1 MNFSALCTIIF
12 LRWAFAPPR
21 RPYGCVPMRSF
32 ILTRGGEHL
41 GVADIYAKIPY
52 DLSGSM
58 SKNRFRQELCWGISK
73 MFDLFDKEDFCVVF
87 DYKCDIE
94 IHFDDSI
101 EFYQIKTHKIQSPYK
116 FSDLKRHKEEPS
128 IIAKLF
134 VLKDASAPET
144 PIRCAIVSNAFLQ
157 VGRVTISDKEFFSFD
172 ELDEKSQAT
181 VRCALSEELSRENV
195 DLTNLYY
202 IYTPMNL
209 LAPQNDIIGKITG
222 SFERI
227 KGCEPV
233 KPNALYRLIVDTVT
247 KKACYE
253 LSSQDYSELIRRK
266 GITKAELNS
275 MLEHHMEK
283 TDNSVSLVQEYIEQ
297 KQVTIGEKRKLK
309 RSLAKIVEA
318 ECKSLEL
325 QTKQQTLFEYMD
337 TISTDVSFEEM
348 AETLMSRYSTTF
360 PIEYSQTDRYVF
372 ILLVIKRWECGLNE

>member
-1 MNFSALCTIIF
+1 MPA
-12 LRWAFAPPR
+12 RQ
-21 RPYGCVPMRSF
+21 PYGYFHAVLLF
-32 ILTRGGEHL
+32 TRGGTHL
-41 GVADIYAKIPY
+41 GVADIYANIPY

-58 SKNRFRQELCWGISK
+58 SKNRFCQELCWGISK

-94 IHFDDSI
+94 IHFEDSI

-116 FSDLKRHKEEPS
+116 FSDLKRHKEGSS

-134 VLKDASAPET
+134 LLKDASAPQN
-144 PIRCAIVSNAFLQ
+144 PIRCALVSNAFLQ
-157 VGRVTISDKEFFSFD
+157 VGKEIFSDRESFSFI
-172 ELDEKSQAT
+172 ELDAKSQTT
-181 VRCALSEELSRENV
+181 VRAALSEELSRENI

-209 LAPQNDIIGKITG
+209 LDPQNDIIGKITG

-253 LSSQDYSELIRRK
+253 LSSQDYAELIRLK
-266 GITKAELNS
+266 GVTKAELND
-275 MLEHHMEK
+275 MLNHHLEK
-283 TDNSVSLVQEYIEQ
+283 TDNSVSFIQSYIDQ
-297 KQVTIGEKRKLK
+297 KQATVGEKRKLK
-309 RSLAKIVEA
+309 RSLAKIIEA

-325 QTKQQTLFEYMD
+325 QAKQRTIFEYMD
-337 TISTDVSFEEM
+337 TISADVSFEEM
-348 AETLMSRYSTTF
+348 AETLLSRYSATF
-360 PIEYSQTDRYVF
+360 PIEYDETDIYVF

>member
-1 MNFSALCTIIF
+1 M
-12 LRWAFAPPR
+12 PPR
-21 RPYGCVPMRSF
+21 QPCGCIPMRPF
-32 ILTRGGEHL
+32 LFTRGGKHL
-41 GVADIYAKIPY
+41 GVVDVYSKIPF

-94 IHFDDSI
+94 IHFNDSV

-116 FSDLKRHKEEPS
+116 FSDLKRHKEGPS

-144 PIRCAIVSNAFLQ
+144 PIRCALVSNAFLQ
-157 VGRVTISDKEFFSFD
+157 IGKVAITDKEFFSFD
-172 ELDEKSQAT
+172 ELDEISQTT
-181 VRCALSEELSRENV
+181 VRAALSEELSRENV

-233 KPNALYRLIVDTVT
+233 KPNALYRLILDTVT
-247 KKACYE
+247 EKACYE
-253 LSSQDYSELIRRK
+253 LSSQDYSELIKCK
-266 GITKAELNS
+266 GITKAELNN
-275 MLEHHMEK
+275 MLNHRMDK
-283 TDNSVSLVQEYIEQ
+283 TDNSVSLIQDYIEQ

-309 RSLAKIVEA
+309 QSLAKIVEA

-325 QTKQQTLFEYMD
+325 QTKQQTLFEYID

-348 AETLMSRYSTTF
+348 TEIILSRYSTTF
-360 PIEYSQTDRYVF
+360 PIEYSQTDIYVF
-372 ILLVIKRWECGLNE
+372 ILLVIKRWECGLNG

>member
-1 MNFSALCTIIF
+1 
-12 LRWAFAPPR
+12 
-21 RPYGCVPMRSF
+21 
-32 ILTRGGEHL
+32 
-41 GVADIYAKIPY
+41 
-52 DLSGSM
+52 M

-94 IHFDDSI
+94 IHFNDSV

-116 FSDLKRHKEEPS
+116 FSELKRHKDGPS

-144 PIRCAIVSNAFLQ
+144 PIRCALVSNAFLQ
-157 VGRVTISDKEFFSFD
+157 IGKTAISDKEFFSFD
-172 ELDEKSQAT
+172 ELDEISQTT
-181 VRCALSEELSRENV
+181 VRAALSEELSRENV

-202 IYTPMNL
+202 IYTSMNL

-233 KPNALYRLIVDTVT
+233 KPNALYRLILDTVT
-247 KKACYE
+247 EKACYE
-253 LSSQDYSELIRRK
+253 LSSQDYSELIKCK
-266 GITKAELNS
+266 GITKAELDN
-275 MLEHHMEK
+275 MLNRHMEK
-283 TDNSVSLVQEYIEQ
+283 IDNSVSLIQDYIEQ

-309 RSLAKIVEA
+309 QSLVKIVEA
-318 ECKSLEL
+318 ECESLEL
-325 QTKQQTLFEYMD
+325 QTKQKIIFEYID

-348 AETLMSRYSTTF
+348 AETILSRYSTTF
-360 PIEYSQTDRYVF
+360 PIEYSKTDIYIF

>member
-1 MNFSALCTIIF
+1 MCHQGSRVGVFPCGLF
-12 LRWAFAPPR
+12 YLQE
-21 RPYGCVPMRSF
+21 
-32 ILTRGGEHL
+32 GGKHL
-41 GVADIYAKIPY
+41 GVVDVYSKIPF

-94 IHFDDSI
+94 IHFNDSV

-116 FSDLKRHKEEPS
+116 FSDLKRHKEGPS

-144 PIRCAIVSNAFLQ
+144 PIRCALVSNAFLQ
-157 VGRVTISDKEFFSFD
+157 IGKVAISDKEFFSFD
-172 ELDEKSQAT
+172 ELDEISQTT
-181 VRCALSEELSRENV
+181 VRAALSEELSRENV

-233 KPNALYRLIVDTVT
+233 KPNALYRLILDTVT
-247 KKACYE
+247 EKACYE
-253 LSSQDYSELIRRK
+253 LSSQDYSELIKCK
-266 GITKAELNS
+266 GITKAELNN
-275 MLEHHMEK
+275 MLNHHMDK
-283 TDNSVSLVQEYIEQ
+283 TDNSVSLIQDYIEQ

-309 RSLAKIVEA
+309 QSLAKIVEA

-325 QTKQQTLFEYMD
+325 QTKQQTLFEYID

-348 AETLMSRYSTTF
+348 TEIILSRYSTTF
-360 PIEYSQTDRYVF
+360 PIEYSQTDIYVF
-372 ILLVIKRWECGLNE
+372 ILLVIKRWECGLNG

>member
-1 MNFSALCTIIF
+1 
-12 LRWAFAPPR
+12 
-21 RPYGCVPMRSF
+21 
-32 ILTRGGEHL
+32 
-41 GVADIYAKIPY
+41 
-52 DLSGSM
+52 M

-94 IHFDDSI
+94 IHFEDSV

-116 FSDLKRHKEEPS
+116 FSDLKRHKAGSS

-134 VLKDASAPET
+134 LLKDTSSPEN
-144 PIRCAIVSNAFLQ
+144 PIRCALVSNAFLQ
-157 VGRVTISDKEFFSFD
+157 IGKQVFSDKESFLFS
-172 ELDEKSQAT
+172 ELDAKSQAT
-181 VRCALSEELSRENV
+181 VKAALSEELSRENI
-195 DLTNLYY
+195 DLSSMYY

-233 KPNALYRLIVDTVT
+233 KPNALYRLILDTVT
-247 KKACYE
+247 QKACYE
-253 LSSQDYSELIRRK
+253 LSSQDYAELIRCK
-266 GITKAELNS
+266 GITKAELND
-275 MLEHHMEK
+275 MLNHHLEK
-283 TDNSVSLVQEYIEQ
+283 TDNSVSLVQNYIER

-318 ECKSLEL
+318 ECKALEL
-325 QTKQQTLFEYMD
+325 QEKQRTMFDYMD

-348 AETLMSRYSTTF
+348 SETLLSRYSSTF
-360 PIEYSQTDRYVF
+360 PIEYDETDRYVF

>member
-1 MNFSALCTIIF
+1 MRPFII
-12 LRWAFAPPR
+12 
-21 RPYGCVPMRSF
+21 
-32 ILTRGGEHL
+32 RGGKHL
-41 GVADIYAKIPY
+41 GVADIYSKIPF
-52 DLSGSM
+52 DLSGSI

-94 IHFDDSI
+94 IHFNDSI

-116 FSDLKRHKEEPS
+116 FSDLKRHKEGLS

-134 VLKDASAPET
+134 VLKEASAPET
-144 PIRCAIVSNAFLQ
+144 PIRCALVSNAFLQ
-157 VGRVTISDKEFFSFD
+157 IGKVTISDKEFFPFD
-172 ELDEKSQAT
+172 ELDEISQT
-181 VRCALSEELSRENV
+181 TIRDALSEELSQENV

-209 LAPQNDIIGKITG
+209 FAPQNDIIGKITG

-233 KPNALYRLIVDTVT
+233 KPNALYRLILDTVT
-247 KKACYE
+247 EKACYE
-253 LSSQDYSELIRRK
+253 LSSQDYSELIKCK
-266 GITKAELNS
+266 GITKAELNN
-275 MLEHHMEK
+275 MLNHHMDK
-283 TDNSVSLVQEYIEQ
+283 TDNSVSLIQDYIEQ

-309 RSLAKIVEA
+309 QSLAKIVEA

-325 QTKQQTLFEYMD
+325 QTKQQTLFEYID

-348 AETLMSRYSTTF
+348 TEIILSRYSTTF
-360 PIEYSQTDRYVF
+360 AIEYSQTDIYVF
-372 ILLVIKRWECGLNE
+372 ILLVIKRWECGLNG

>member
-1 MNFSALCTIIF
+1 
-12 LRWAFAPPR
+12 
-21 RPYGCVPMRSF
+21 MRLLSY
-32 ILTRGGEHL
+32 TKGGKHL
-41 GVADIYAKIPY
+41 GVVDVYTKIPY
-52 DLSGSM
+52 DLSGSI

-94 IHFDDSI
+94 IHFNDSI

-116 FSDLKRHKEEPS
+116 FSDLKRHKDGPS

-134 VLKDASAPET
+134 VLKDTSSPDV

-157 VGRVTISDKEFFSFD
+157 IGKAAISDKESFSFE
-172 ELDEKSQAT
+172 ELDEKSQSA
-181 VRCALSEELSRENV
+181 VKAALTEELVRENV
-195 DLTNLYY
+195 DLSNLYY

-209 LAPQNDIIGKITG
+209 FAPQNDIIGKITG

-247 KKACYE
+247 EKACYE
-253 LSSQDYSELIRRK
+253 LSSQDYSELIRCK
-266 GITKAELNS
+266 GITKAELNT
-275 MLEHHMEK
+275 MLDHHMEK
-283 TDNSVSLVQEYIEQ
+283 TDNSVSLVQDYIER

-309 RSLAKIVEA
+309 QSLAKIVEA

-348 AETLMSRYSTTF
+348 AETLLSRYSTTF

>member
-1 MNFSALCTIIF
+1 MGVFPCGLF
-12 LRWAFAPPR
+12 YLQE
-21 RPYGCVPMRSF
+21 
-32 ILTRGGEHL
+32 GGKHL
-41 GVADIYAKIPY
+41 GVVDVYSKIPF

-94 IHFDDSI
+94 IHFNDSV

-116 FSDLKRHKEEPS
+116 FSDLKRHKEGPS

-144 PIRCAIVSNAFLQ
+144 PIRCALVSNAFLQ
-157 VGRVTISDKEFFSFD
+157 IGKVAISDKEFFSFD
-172 ELDEKSQAT
+172 ELDEISQTT
-181 VRCALSEELSRENV
+181 VRAALSEELSRENV

-202 IYTPMNL
+202 IYTSMNL

-233 KPNALYRLIVDTVT
+233 KPNALYRLILDTVT
-247 KKACYE
+247 EKACYE
-253 LSSQDYSELIRRK
+253 LSSQDYSELIKCK
-266 GITKAELNS
+266 GITKAELNN
-275 MLEHHMEK
+275 MLNHHMDK
-283 TDNSVSLVQEYIEQ
+283 TDNSVSLIQDYIEQ

-309 RSLAKIVEA
+309 QSLAKIVEA

-325 QTKQQTLFEYMD
+325 QTKQQTLFEYID

-348 AETLMSRYSTTF
+348 TEIILSRYSTTF
-360 PIEYSQTDRYVF
+360 PIEYSQTDIYVF
-372 ILLVIKRWECGLNE
+372 ILLVIKRWECGLNG

>member
-1 MNFSALCTIIF
+1 
-12 LRWAFAPPR
+12 
-21 RPYGCVPMRSF
+21 
-32 ILTRGGEHL
+32 
-41 GVADIYAKIPY
+41 
-52 DLSGSM
+52 
-58 SKNRFRQELCWGISK
+58 

-94 IHFDDSI
+94 IHFNDSV

-116 FSDLKRHKEEPS
+116 FSDLKRHKEGPS

-134 VLKDASAPET
+134 VLKDASASET
-144 PIRCAIVSNAFLQ
+144 PIRCALVSNAFLQ
-157 VGRVTISDKEFFSFD
+157 IGKVAISDKEFFSFD
-172 ELDEKSQAT
+172 ELDEISQTT
-181 VRCALSEELSRENV
+181 VRAALSEELSRENV

-233 KPNALYRLIVDTVT
+233 KPNALYRLILDTVT
-247 KKACYE
+247 EKACYE
-253 LSSQDYSELIRRK
+253 LSSQDYSELIKCK
-266 GITKAELNS
+266 GITKAELNN
-275 MLEHHMEK
+275 MLNHHMDK
-283 TDNSVSLVQEYIEQ
+283 TDNSVSLIQDYIEQ

-309 RSLAKIVEA
+309 QSLAKIVEA

-325 QTKQQTLFEYMD
+325 QTKQQTLFEYID

-348 AETLMSRYSTTF
+348 TEIILSRYSTTF
-360 PIEYSQTDRYVF
+360 PIEYSQTDIYVF
-372 ILLVIKRWECGLNE
+372 ILLVIKRWECGLNG

>member
-1 MNFSALCTIIF
+1 MWVYSYAAFSII
-12 LRWAFAPPR
+12 
-21 RPYGCVPMRSF
+21 
-32 ILTRGGEHL
+32 RGGKHL
-41 GVADIYAKIPY
+41 GVVDVYSKIPF

-94 IHFDDSI
+94 IHFNDSI

-116 FSDLKRHKEEPS
+116 FSDLKRHKEGLS

-134 VLKDASAPET
+134 VLKEASAPET
-144 PIRCAIVSNAFLQ
+144 PIRCALVSNAFLQ
-157 VGRVTISDKEFFSFD
+157 IGKVTISDKEFFSFD

-181 VRCALSEELSRENV
+181 VRTALSEELSCENV

-222 SFERI
+222 SFEKI

-233 KPNALYRLIVDTVT
+233 KPNALYRLILDTVT
-247 KKACYE
+247 EKACYE
-253 LSSQDYSELIRRK
+253 LSSQDYSDLIKCK
-266 GITKAELNS
+266 GITKAELNN
-275 MLEHHMEK
+275 MLDHHMEK
-283 TDNSVSLVQEYIEQ
+283 TDNSVSLIQDYIEQ

-309 RSLAKIVEA
+309 QSLAKIVEA

-325 QTKQQTLFEYMD
+325 QKKQQALFEYMD
-337 TISTDVSFEEM
+337 TISADVSFDEM
-348 AETLMSRYSTTF
+348 VEIIFSRYSTTF
-360 PIEYSQTDRYVF
+360 PIEYSQTDIYVF

>member
-1 MNFSALCTIIF
+1 MHYNSTAVSLCATKATVWIIF
-12 LRWAFAPPR
+12 PCGLLLF
-21 RPYGCVPMRSF
+21 VK
-32 ILTRGGEHL
+32 GGKHL
-41 GVADIYAKIPY
+41 GVADTYAKIPY
-52 DLSGSM
+52 DLSGSI

-94 IHFDDSI
+94 IHFNDSI
-101 EFYQIKTHKIQSPYK
+101 ELYQIKTHKIQSPYK
-116 FSDLKRHKEEPS
+116 FSDLKRHKEEAS

-157 VGRVTISDKEFFSFD
+157 IGRVTISDKECFSFD
-172 ELDEKSQAT
+172 QLDKTSQAA
-181 VRCALSEELSRENV
+181 VRTALSEELSRENI

-222 SFERI
+222 SFEKI

-247 KKACYE
+247 EKACYE
-253 LSSQDYSELIRRK
+253 LSSQDYSELIHRK
-266 GITKAELNS
+266 GITKAELDNI
-275 MLEHHMEK
+275 LNRHMEK
-283 TDNSVSLVQEYIEQ
+283 SDNSVALIQDYIEQ
-297 KQVTIGEKRKLK
+297 RQISIGEKRKLK
-309 RSLAKIVEA
+309 ISLAKIVED
-318 ECKSLEL
+318 ESKSLEL
-325 QTKQQTLFEYMD
+325 QKKQQILFKYMD
-337 TISTDVSFEEM
+337 TISTNVSFEEM
-348 AETLMSRYSTTF
+348 AEALLSHYSTTF
-360 PIEYSQTDRYVF
+360 PIEYSQMDIYVF

>member
-1 MNFSALCTIIF
+1 
-12 LRWAFAPPR
+12 
-21 RPYGCVPMRSF
+21 
-32 ILTRGGEHL
+32 
-41 GVADIYAKIPY
+41 
-52 DLSGSM
+52 M

-94 IHFDDSI
+94 IHFNDSV

-116 FSDLKRHKEEPS
+116 FSDLKRHKEGPS

-144 PIRCAIVSNAFLQ
+144 PIRCALVSNAFLQ
-157 VGRVTISDKEFFSFD
+157 IGKVAITDKEFFSFD
-172 ELDEKSQAT
+172 ELDEISQTT
-181 VRCALSEELSRENV
+181 VRAALSEELSRENV

-233 KPNALYRLIVDTVT
+233 KPNALYRLILDTVT
-247 KKACYE
+247 EKACYE
-253 LSSQDYSELIRRK
+253 LSSQDYSELIKCK
-266 GITKAELNS
+266 GITKAELNN
-275 MLEHHMEK
+275 MLNHHMDK
-283 TDNSVSLVQEYIEQ
+283 TDNSVSLIQDYIEQ

-309 RSLAKIVEA
+309 QSLAKIVEA

-325 QTKQQTLFEYMD
+325 QTKQQTLFEYID

-348 AETLMSRYSTTF
+348 TEIILSRYSTTF
-360 PIEYSQTDRYVF
+360 PIEYSQTDIYVF
-372 ILLVIKRWECGLNE
+372 ILLVIKRWECGLNG

>member
-1 MNFSALCTIIF
+1 MWVYSYAAFSII
-12 LRWAFAPPR
+12 
-21 RPYGCVPMRSF
+21 
-32 ILTRGGEHL
+32 RGGKHL
-41 GVADIYAKIPY
+41 GVVDVYSKIPF

-94 IHFDDSI
+94 IHFNDSV

-116 FSDLKRHKEEPS
+116 FSDLKRHKEGPS

-144 PIRCAIVSNAFLQ
+144 PIRCALVSNAFLQ
-157 VGRVTISDKEFFSFD
+157 IGKVAISDKEFFSFD
-172 ELDEKSQAT
+172 ELDEISQTT
-181 VRCALSEELSRENV
+181 VRAALSEELSRENV

-233 KPNALYRLIVDTVT
+233 KPNALYRLILDTVT
-247 KKACYE
+247 EKACYE
-253 LSSQDYSELIRRK
+253 LSSQDYSELIKCK
-266 GITKAELNS
+266 GITKAELNN
-275 MLEHHMEK
+275 MLNHHMDK
-283 TDNSVSLVQEYIEQ
+283 TDNSVSLIQDYIEQ

-309 RSLAKIVEA
+309 QSLAKIVEA

-325 QTKQQTLFEYMD
+325 QTKQQTLFEYID

-348 AETLMSRYSTTF
+348 TEIILSRYSTTF
-360 PIEYSQTDRYVF
+360 PIEYSQTDIYVF
-372 ILLVIKRWECGLNE
+372 ILLVIKRWECGLNG

>member
-1 MNFSALCTIIF
+1 
-12 LRWAFAPPR
+12 
-21 RPYGCVPMRSF
+21 
-32 ILTRGGEHL
+32 
-41 GVADIYAKIPY
+41 
-52 DLSGSM
+52 M

-101 EFYQIKTHKIQSPYK
+101 EFYQIKTRKIQSPYK
-116 FSDLKRHKEEPS
+116 FSDLKRHKEGTS

-134 VLKDASAPET
+134 VLKDASVPET

-172 ELDEKSQAT
+172 ELDEKSQST
-181 VRCALSEELSRENV
+181 VRTALSEELSRENV

-209 LAPQNDIIGKITG
+209 LEPQNDIIGKITG

-247 KKACYE
+247 EKACYE
-253 LSSQDYSELIRRK
+253 LSSQDYSELIRCK
-266 GITKAELNS
+266 GITKAELNN
-275 MLEHHMEK
+275 MLDHHMEK
-283 TDNSVSLVQEYIEQ
+283 TDNSVSLVQNYIEQ

-309 RSLAKIVEA
+309 MCLAAVLRESCSFLAMVISLGW
-318 ECKSLEL
+318 
-325 QTKQQTLFEYMD
+325 Y
-337 TISTDVSFEEM
+337 
-348 AETLMSRYSTTF
+348 
-360 PIEYSQTDRYVF
+360 
-372 ILLVIKRWECGLNE
+372 

>member
-1 MNFSALCTIIF
+1 MGVFPCGLF
-12 LRWAFAPPR
+12 YLQE
-21 RPYGCVPMRSF
+21 
-32 ILTRGGEHL
+32 GGKHL
-41 GVADIYAKIPY
+41 GVVDVYSKIPF

-94 IHFDDSI
+94 IHFNDSV

-116 FSDLKRHKEEPS
+116 FSDLKRHKEGPS

-144 PIRCAIVSNAFLQ
+144 PIRCALVSNAFLQ
-157 VGRVTISDKEFFSFD
+157 IGKVAISDKEFFSFD
-172 ELDEKSQAT
+172 ELDEISQTT
-181 VRCALSEELSRENV
+181 VRAALSEELSRENV

-233 KPNALYRLIVDTVT
+233 KPNALYRLILDTVT
-247 KKACYE
+247 EKACYE
-253 LSSQDYSELIRRK
+253 LSSQDYSELIKCK
-266 GITKAELNS
+266 GITKAELNN
-275 MLEHHMEK
+275 MLNHHMDK
-283 TDNSVSLVQEYIEQ
+283 TDNSVSLIQDYIEQ

-309 RSLAKIVEA
+309 QSLAKIVEA

-325 QTKQQTLFEYMD
+325 QAKQQTLFEYID

-348 AETLMSRYSTTF
+348 TEIILSRYSTTF
-360 PIEYSQTDRYVF
+360 SIEYSQTDIYVF
-372 ILLVIKRWECGLNE
+372 ILLVIKRWECGLNG

>member
-1 MNFSALCTIIF
+1 MWVYSHAAFSI
-12 LRWAFAPPR
+12 
-21 RPYGCVPMRSF
+21 YK
-32 ILTRGGEHL
+32 RGKHL
-41 GVADIYAKIPY
+41 GVVDVYSKIPF

-94 IHFDDSI
+94 IHFNDSV

-116 FSDLKRHKEEPS
+116 FSDLKRHKEGPS

-144 PIRCAIVSNAFLQ
+144 PIRCALVSNAFLQ
-157 VGRVTISDKEFFSFD
+157 IGKVAITDKEFFSFD
-172 ELDEKSQAT
+172 ELDEISQTT
-181 VRCALSEELSRENV
+181 VRAALSEELSRENV

-233 KPNALYRLIVDTVT
+233 KPNALYRLILDTVT
-247 KKACYE
+247 EKACYE
-253 LSSQDYSELIRRK
+253 LSSQDYSELIKCK
-266 GITKAELNS
+266 GITKAELNN
-275 MLEHHMEK
+275 MLNHHMDK
-283 TDNSVSLVQEYIEQ
+283 TDNSVSLIQDYIEQ

-309 RSLAKIVEA
+309 QSLAKIVEA

-325 QTKQQTLFEYMD
+325 QTKQQTLFEYID

-348 AETLMSRYSTTF
+348 TEIILSRYSTTF
-360 PIEYSQTDRYVF
+360 PIEYSQTDIYVF
-372 ILLVIKRWECGLNE
+372 ILLVIKRWECGLNG

>member
-1 MNFSALCTIIF
+1 M
-12 LRWAFAPPR
+12 PPR
-21 RPYGCVPMRSF
+21 RPYGRIPMRPF
-32 ILTRGGEHL
+32 ILIRGGEHL

-116 FSDLKRHKEEPS
+116 FSDLKRHKEESS

-134 VLKDASAPET
+134 MLKDTSSPET
-144 PIRCAIVSNAFLQ
+144 PIRCAIVSNVFFQ

-172 ELDEKSQAT
+172 ELDEKSRAT
-181 VRCALSEELSRENV
+181 VKAALSEELSRENV
-195 DLTNLYY
+195 DLKNLYY
-202 IYTPMNL
+202 IYTSMNL
-209 LAPQNDIIGKITG
+209 LDPQNDIIGKITG
-222 SFERI
+222 SFEKI

-247 KKACYE
+247 EKACYE
-253 LSSQDYSELIRRK
+253 LSSQDYAELIRRK
-266 GITKAELNS
+266 GITKAELNK

-283 TDNSVSLVQEYIEQ
+283 TDNSVSLVQEYIER

-309 RSLAKIVEA
+309 QSLAKIVEA
-318 ECKSLEL
+318 ECESLEL
-325 QTKQQTLFEYMD
+325 QTKQQTLFKYID

-348 AETLMSRYSTTF
+348 AEALLSRYSTTF

>member
-1 MNFSALCTIIF
+1 MDISMRF
-12 LRWAFAPPR
+12 LLF
-21 RPYGCVPMRSF
+21 
-32 ILTRGGEHL
+32 TKGGTHL
-41 GVADIYAKIPY
+41 GVADIYANIPY

-94 IHFDDSI
+94 IHFEDSI

-116 FSDLKRHKEEPS
+116 FTDLKRHKEGSS

-134 VLKDASAPET
+134 LLKDTTTPEN
-144 PIRCAIVSNAFLQ
+144 PIRCALVSNAFLQ
-157 VGRVTISDKEFFSFD
+157 VGKDIFSRESSSDKAALIVAWLLASNS
-172 ELDEKSQAT
+172 LNEKDS
-181 VRCALSEELSRENV
+181 LSENIDLSNM
-195 DLTNLYY
+195 YY

-233 KPNALYRLIVDTVT
+233 KPNALYRLILDTVT
-247 KKACYE
+247 QKACYE
-253 LSSQDYSELIRRK
+253 LSSQDYAELISRK
-266 GITKAELNS
+266 GITKAELND
-275 MLEHHMEK
+275 MLNHHLDK
-283 TDNSVSLVQEYIEQ
+283 TDNSVSLVQNYIEQ
-297 KQVTIGEKRKLK
+297 KQVTVGEKRKLK
-309 RSLAKIVEA
+309 RSLAKMVEA
-318 ECKSLEL
+318 ECKALEL
-325 QTKQQTLFEYMD
+325 QARQRTMFDYMD

-348 AETLMSRYSTTF
+348 IETLSSRYSATF
-360 PIEYSQTDRYVF
+360 PIEYDETDIYVF

>member
-1 MNFSALCTIIF
+1 MPARQL
-12 LRWAFAPPR
+12 
-21 RPYGCVPMRSF
+21 YGYFHAVLLF
-32 ILTRGGEHL
+32 TKGGTHL
-41 GVADIYAKIPY
+41 GVADIYTNIPY

-94 IHFDDSI
+94 IHFEDSI

-116 FSDLKRHKEEPS
+116 FSDLKLHKAGSS

-134 VLKDASAPET
+134 LLKDTSSADN
-144 PIRCAIVSNAFLQ
+144 PIRCALVSNAFLQ
-157 VGRVTISDKEFFSFD
+157 IGKHIFSDRESFLFS
-172 ELDEKSQAT
+172 ELDAKSQAT
-181 VRCALSEELSRENV
+181 VKAALSEELSRENI
-195 DLTNLYY
+195 DLSNMYY

-233 KPNALYRLIVDTVT
+233 KPNALYRLILDTVT
-247 KKACYE
+247 QKACYE
-253 LSSQDYSELIRRK
+253 LSSQDYAELISRK
-266 GITKAELNS
+266 GITKAELNN
-275 MLEHHMEK
+275 MLNHHLEK
-283 TDNSVSLVQEYIEQ
+283 TDNSVSLVQNYIEQ
-297 KQVTIGEKRKLK
+297 KQVAVGEKRKLK
-309 RSLAKIVEA
+309 RSLAKMVEA
-318 ECKSLEL
+318 ECKALEL
-325 QTKQQTLFEYMD
+325 QAKQRTMFAYMD

-348 AETLMSRYSTTF
+348 IETLLSRYSATF
-360 PIEYSQTDRYVF
+360 PIEYDETDRYVF

>member
-1 MNFSALCTIIF
+1 MWVYSYAAFSII
-12 LRWAFAPPR
+12 
-21 RPYGCVPMRSF
+21 
-32 ILTRGGEHL
+32 RGGKHL
-41 GVADIYAKIPY
+41 GVVDVYSKIPF

-73 MFDLFDKEDFCVVF
+73 MFDLFDKEDFCVIF

-94 IHFDDSI
+94 IHFNDSI

-116 FSDLKRHKEEPS
+116 FSDLKRHKEGLS

-134 VLKDASAPET
+134 VLKEASAPET
-144 PIRCAIVSNAFLQ
+144 PIRCALVSNAFLQ
-157 VGRVTISDKEFFSFD
+157 IGKVTISDKEFFPFD
-172 ELDEKSQAT
+172 ELDEISQT
-181 VRCALSEELSRENV
+181 TIRDALSEELSQENV

-209 LAPQNDIIGKITG
+209 FAPQNDIIGKITG

-233 KPNALYRLIVDTVT
+233 KPNALYRLILDTVT
-247 KKACYE
+247 EKACYE
-253 LSSQDYSELIRRK
+253 LSSQDYSELIKCK
-266 GITKAELNS
+266 GVTKAELNS
-275 MLEHHMEK
+275 ILNHHMDK
-283 TDNSVSLVQEYIEQ
+283 TDNSVSLIQDYIEK

-309 RSLAKIVEA
+309 QSLARIVEV

-325 QTKQQTLFEYMD
+325 QEKQQTLFEYMD

-348 AETLMSRYSTTF
+348 AEIILSRYSTTF
-360 PIEYSQTDRYVF
+360 PIEYSQTDIYVF

>member
-1 MNFSALCTIIF
+1 MWVYSYAAFSII
-12 LRWAFAPPR
+12 
-21 RPYGCVPMRSF
+21 
-32 ILTRGGEHL
+32 RGGKHL
-41 GVADIYAKIPY
+41 GVVDVYSKIPF

-94 IHFDDSI
+94 IHFNDSV

-116 FSDLKRHKEEPS
+116 FSDLKRHKEGPS

-144 PIRCAIVSNAFLQ
+144 PIRCALVSNAFLQ
-157 VGRVTISDKEFFSFD
+157 IGKVAITDKEFFSFD
-172 ELDEKSQAT
+172 ELDEISQTT
-181 VRCALSEELSRENV
+181 VRAALSEELSRENV

-233 KPNALYRLIVDTVT
+233 KPNALYRLILDTVT
-247 KKACYE
+247 EKACYE
-253 LSSQDYSELIRRK
+253 LSSQDYSELIKCK
-266 GITKAELNS
+266 GITKAELNN
-275 MLEHHMEK
+275 MLNHHMDK
-283 TDNSVSLVQEYIEQ
+283 TDNSVSLIQDYIEQ

-309 RSLAKIVEA
+309 QSLAKIVEA

-325 QTKQQTLFEYMD
+325 QTKQQTLFEYID

-348 AETLMSRYSTTF
+348 TEIILSRYSTTF
-360 PIEYSQTDRYVF
+360 PIEYSQTDIYVF
-372 ILLVIKRWECGLNE
+372 ILLVIKRWECGLNG